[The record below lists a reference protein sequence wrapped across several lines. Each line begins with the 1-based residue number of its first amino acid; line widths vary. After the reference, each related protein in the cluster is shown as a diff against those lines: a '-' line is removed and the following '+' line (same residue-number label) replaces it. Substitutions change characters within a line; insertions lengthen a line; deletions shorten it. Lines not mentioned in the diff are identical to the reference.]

1 MNYSFFFKRTTE
13 CSIHWIL
20 HFERPSTFWNFNFD
34 KQRDRHREAA
44 HRGVPSH
51 LSWRWIR
58 RMGSAGAGR
67 RGNEHLAG
75 RSTFFFAKVQTVG
88 HDHLHTNANQFVFFL
103 VRELCDASSSI
114 LDDSQR
120 QKNYFH
126 LEIILGLSKSSTL
139 TFFNIWIF
147 WIGREFSCQSERQ
160 AHANVLSFQEFW
172 AQVQSIDCVMK
183 MNSFFM
189 RINPFPGEFASIDN

>member
-1 MNYSFFFKRTTE
+1 
-13 CSIHWIL
+13 
-20 HFERPSTFWNFNFD
+20 
-34 KQRDRHREAA
+34 
-44 HRGVPSH
+44 
-51 LSWRWIR
+51 
-58 RMGSAGAGR
+58 MGSAGAGR

-139 TFFNIWIF
+139 TFFKVSTF
-147 WIGREFSCQSERQ
+147 EFFE
-160 AHANVLSFQEFW
+160 
-172 AQVQSIDCVMK
+172 
-183 MNSFFM
+183 
-189 RINPFPGEFASIDN
+189 

>member
-1 MNYSFFFKRTTE
+1 MWIIHFFLKDNGMFHPLNST
-13 CSIHWIL
+13 L
-20 HFERPSTFWNFNFD
+20 ERPSTFWNFNFD
-34 KQRDRHREAA
+34 KQRDRRREAA

-139 TFFNIWIF
+139 TFFKVSTF
-147 WIGREFSCQSERQ
+147 EFFE
-160 AHANVLSFQEFW
+160 
-172 AQVQSIDCVMK
+172 
-183 MNSFFM
+183 
-189 RINPFPGEFASIDN
+189 